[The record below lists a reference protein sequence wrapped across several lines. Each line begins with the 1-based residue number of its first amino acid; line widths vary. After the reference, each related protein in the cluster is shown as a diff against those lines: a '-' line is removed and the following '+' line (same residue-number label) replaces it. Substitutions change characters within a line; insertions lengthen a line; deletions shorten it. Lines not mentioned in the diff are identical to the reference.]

1 MKLLIIEDE
10 AELQKIMVQ
19 SLQHENFRVETASD
33 FETAL
38 DKIAAYDYDCILLDI
53 MLPGGSGLDI
63 LKELKKIGKSD
74 NVIIISAKNS
84 IDDKVQ
90 GLTLGADDYLTKP
103 FHMAELTARVK
114 SVLRRKS
121 FAGNDTTVLG
131 NVEINIHERSVKVNG
146 QPLTLNR
153 KEMDVLLYLIM
164 NKNRLVTKTSLAE
177 HVWGDTIDQADNFEF
192 IYSQIKNLRKKLKE
206 SKAQLDVQAVY
217 GIGYKLVVE

>member
-217 GIGYKLVVE
+217 SIGYKLVVE

>member
-19 SLQHENFRVETASD
+19 SLQQENFRVETASD

-38 DKIAAYDYDCILLDI
+38 DKIGAYDYDCILLDI

-63 LKELKKIGKSD
+63 LQELKKIGKSD

-121 FAGNDTTVLG
+121 FDGNDLIVLG
-131 NVEINIHERSVKVNG
+131 NAELNITARTMKVNG

-153 KEMDVLLYLIM
+153 KEMDVLLYLVM
-164 NKNRLVTKTSLAE
+164 NKNRLVNKTSLAE

-206 SKAQLDVQAVY
+206 SRAQLDVQAVY

>member
-114 SVLRRKS
+114 SVLRRKY